1 MPNNRKFS
9 EKIANEKEVA
19 KVGVLMHGEE
29 RTATFIQRDLV
40 DPYILTE
47 SKDFELI
54 PIAKALEIYSWVRE
68 QYFYKAVKSDGVR
81 ETPDKDIKGYFLRV
95 KKGVKLKHP
104 IQTCFYLTD
113 DEATQRVH
121 NIIIMEEDSE
131 AHVITGCTVKNT
143 IKKAVHKG
151 ISEHYVG
158 VNAQLTSTMVHN
170 WGKEVN
176 VYPKSATIVDDY
188 GKYVSNYI
196 CLNPASEVLSSPVTR
211 LKGVHSSA
219 KYLTVVLGDENSVI
233 DIAGDI
239 HLNGKYSTA
248 ELAHRAVC
256 TGGKIYQKGMVY
268 GNAHECK
275 AHVDCAGMIIDS
287 KQDGFILAI
296 PGLKSIDPNSRMSHE
311 ASIGKINPEQ
321 VIYLQSKGMEELE
334 AISLIV
340 RGFLDIKIEGLGIEL
355 DKSIAE
361 IAELAGHGEE

>member
-1 MPNNRKFS
+1 MARETS
-9 EKIANEKEVA
+9 LLLDDVNEKEIA
-19 KVGVLMHGEE
+19 QVGVLLHGEK
-29 RTATFIQRDLV
+29 RTATFIQRDLIE
-40 DPYILTE
+40 PYVSRE
-47 SKDFELI
+47 SKGFELI
-54 PIAKALEIYSWVRE
+54 SIAKALEIYSWVRE
-68 QYFYKAVKSDGVR
+68 KFFFKAVERGGADDLAA
-81 ETPDKDIKGYFLRV
+81 EQIKGYFLWV
-95 KKGVKLKHP
+95 KKGIKLKEP
-104 IQTCFYLTD
+104 IQTCFYLTH

-143 IKKAVHKG
+143 IKSAVHKG

-158 VNAQLTSTMVHN
+158 VNAQLTSTMLHN

-176 VYPKSATIVDDY
+176 VYPRSATIVDDY
-188 GKYVSNYI
+188 GKYTSNYI
-196 CLNPASEVLSSPVTR
+196 CLNPASEVLSSPVTK
-211 LKGVHSSA
+211 LEGVHSSA
-219 KYLTVVLGDENSVI
+219 KYLTVVLGAKNSVI

-248 ELAHRAVC
+248 ELTHRAVC
-256 TGGKIYQKGMVY
+256 TGGKVYQKGMVY
-268 GNAHECK
+268 GNAYECK
-275 AHVDCAGMIIDS
+275 AHVDCAGMIIDGN
-287 KQDGFILAI
+287 KDGFILAI

-340 RGFLDIKIEGLGIEL
+340 RGFLDIKIDGLGIEL

-361 IAELAGHGEE
+361 ISELAGHGED